1 MERKIDN
8 MERKIGDV
16 VTFDGKQLEV
26 IEGDCWNCY
35 FFGKLCFE
43 SYVDI
48 RGKWRISGL
57 CSDDR
62 MDKDICYKLIEE

>member
-1 MERKIDN
+1 
-8 MERKIGDV
+8 MERKIGDIF
-16 VTFDGKQLEV
+16 TFDGKQLEV

-43 SYVDI
+43 TYVDI
-48 RGKWRISGL
+48 RGVCRIKGV

-62 MDKDICYKLIEE
+62 KDICYKLIEE

>member
-1 MERKIDN
+1 MERKIC
-8 MERKIGDV
+8 DV
-16 VTFDGKQLEV
+16 FTFDGKQLEV

-43 SYVDI
+43 TYVDI
-48 RGKWRISGL
+48 RGVCRIKGV

-62 MDKDICYKLIEE
+62 KDICFKLIEE

>member
-1 MERKIDN
+1 

-16 VTFDGKQLEV
+16 FTFDGKKLEV

-43 SYVDI
+43 TYVDI
-48 RGKWRISGL
+48 RGICRVRGI

-62 MDKDICYKLIEE
+62 KDICYKLIEE